1 MAPVLEKHSSQTRL
15 FAKIVRQTWFRS
27 IAKLIER
34 ITIPGILLHYAFRK
48 KCISDL
54 ARSALANGLA
64 QVVIVGA
71 GFAPLSYELQ
81 RDFPT
86 GEFWEIDHPA
96 TQRHKVRACS
106 EIGIER
112 VHYLA
117 VDLSATGVDR
127 ETLINTRFDP
137 AKRTF
142 WIAEG
147 LLMYFPADIVLSLIR
162 TLSTLSP
169 PGSEFA
175 FTFMEKHR
183 DGPNSIRFANQTC

>member
-1 MAPVLEKHSSQTRL
+1 MRSRSMATRHRNNGSGPGEA
-15 FAKIVRQTWFRS
+15 FIANTSVRENCSADLVSGHRE
-27 IAKLIER
+27 ADR
-34 ITIPGILLHYAFRK
+34 AYHDPGDSAALRRPK

-162 TLSTLSP
+162 T
-169 PGSEFA
+169 
-175 FTFMEKHR
+175 
-183 DGPNSIRFANQTC
+183 